1 LKGQRTIVARPDGA
15 ACVNPTGNP
24 GMATGGTG
32 DVLSGI
38 VGALLARGLDGWT
51 AAVAGVYLHGA
62 AGDDAALRLGEESLA
77 ASDILIR
84 SRPCCGAWGGSH
96 S

>member
-1 LKGQRTIVARPDGA
+1 
-15 ACVNPTGNP
+15 
-24 GMATGGTG
+24 MATGGTG

-62 AGDDAALRLGEESLA
+62 AGDDAAGRLGEESLA
-77 ASDILIR
+77 ASDLLESIPTVLR
-84 SRPCCGAWGGSH
+84 RVQEGAH